1 MPSVTATLYL
11 PGFSSAPTK
20 TGVPHTTT
28 GLHGPVQHS
37 SFSLDTSL
45 FQKEQGPPGVSW
57 PTQLNKHSQK
67 DPAEERQK
75 VLQAAVG
82 TGVHCRVVNCF
93 CLLAAFL
100 QTLGSFTVRRGLT
113 ATVVAIGARRRGMCS
128 VARSGS
134 GAINPDTESLSC
146 RWFRSLRGPQCW
158 PLNKARNGRAGVP
171 AGRERPLSPA
181 ERKQKQDRERPP
193 KT

>member
-1 MPSVTATLYL
+1 M
-11 PGFSSAPTK
+11 
-20 TGVPHTTT
+20 
-28 GLHGPVQHS
+28 
-37 SFSLDTSL
+37 
-45 FQKEQGPPGVSW
+45 SW

-134 GAINPDTESLSC
+134 GAINPDTERAC
-146 RWFRSLRGPQCW
+146 RAVGSAVLGDP
-158 PLNKARNGRAGVP
+158 NAGHLIKPEMV
-171 AGRERPLSPA
+171 GRECLRVVSDP
-181 ERKQKQDRERPP
+181 
-193 KT
+193 